1 MLFMT
6 LIEPST
12 SPTFGELL
20 RRWRQSQHLSQG
32 GFGALLTPQA
42 RHSTVSCWEKGI
54 RRPAARFLGQIV
66 ALTGIPAHLALG
78 VDAADRVAPPSI
90 HPLTSERRS
99 L

>member
-1 MLFMT
+1 MT
-6 LIEPST
+6 FTEPST
-12 SPTFGELL
+12 LLTFGELL
-20 RRWRQSQHLSQG
+20 RRWRQSQHLSQS
-32 GFGALLTPQA
+32 GFGALLTPKA

-66 ALTGIPAHLALG
+66 ALTGIPVHLALG
-78 VDAADRVAPPSI
+78 VDAADRVAPASI